1 MHTNMELPSNPFK
14 MTTLFEAGMAKKDA
28 SKFVKGK
35 LDDEGMQLLA
45 AFVYEI
51 LEHQE
56 TEIEPKFNMM
66 GRECTMHRKILFL
79 ANLADVLGYFYSG
92 GVAPSVKP
100 GPAAMAFQTYV
111 NKKMNV
117 ESNGMLI
124 NIYEDGTKY
133 ISAHSDDEKGLDTDM
148 GVIIISAGATRKMKF
163 RKAKKAPPGVP
174 ELDYRTGDVNLEHGS
189 VVHMAGPGFQRSFTH
204 ELPPMKAV
212 KERRISITLRNHSYG
227 DEKRFEAAMKRK
239 GEMAEQPTAK
249 RAKAE

>member
-1 MHTNMELPSNPFK
+1 MHTNMTRHPFNPI
-14 MTTLFEAGMAKKDA
+14 TLFEAGIAKKDA
-28 SKFVKGK
+28 SKLVKGK
-35 LDDEGMQLLA
+35 IEGRGMTLLN
-45 AFVYEI
+45 AFVNEI
-51 LEHQE
+51 LERKE
-56 TEIEPKFNMM
+56 FEIEPKFNMM
-66 GRECTMHRKILFL
+66 GRQCTMHRNVLFL
-79 ANLADVLGYFYSG
+79 ADPAETLGYFYSG
-92 GVAPSVKP
+92 GVAPSVQP

-133 ISAHSDDEKGLDTDM
+133 ISAHSDDEKGLDTEM

-249 RAKAE
+249 RVKAE